1 MRTRMLF
8 QLMITLTA
16 ILSLGCSKT
25 VVINQDLF
33 LSTIVFADGPNVTKM
48 IGSGVYTNSVSGEGD
63 GAITYSSR
71 TPATATVNKNTGE
84 VTLVAPGTTI
94 ITANKAETATYAT
107 VVASYTLTVTDKTVS
122 TIIFSGG
129 YEISKMLG
137 SDVFTNPVSGEGDGT
152 ITYSS
157 GTPATATVNE
167 NTGEVTFVAGGTTI
181 ITAHKAE
188 TPTHAA
194 AIASYTITVHA
205 TYLPVLNITTND
217 NTPIIN
223 KEDWIKGKIKL
234 FDNGSITDL
243 GDHEIKGRGNSTWG
257 MPKKPYTFKL
267 ENKKSILG
275 MESHKRW
282 VLLANYSDKS
292 LLRTTFAF
300 DLGISVYDNLKWTPN
315 NRMVEVVLND
325 EYIGVYQLVEQIR
338 VDKNRVDID
347 LDNGDFLMEVNARLD
362 EKYNFKTTRGV
373 PFSFKDPEE
382 PSQSQFNTIKLKLQE
397 IEDIIYSDGFSDVDN
412 GYTKYIDLE
421 SFIDWYLINEF
432 TKNNDAIFFS
442 SVYMFY
448 KDDLLYMGPLWDFD
462 ISSGNI
468 DYNDCDKTY
477 GYHVR
482 NALWISRL
490 FEDPTFSQKVKDRW
504 NDKKDVLI
512 SKIDGISNQAE
523 ALSSAA
529 DNNFQRWDI
538 LGTYVWPNRIVTGSY
553 DREVIE
559 LSNWLR
565 NRYTWMDKEINK

>member
-1 MRTRMLF
+1 
-8 QLMITLTA
+8 
-16 ILSLGCSKT
+16 
-25 VVINQDLF
+25 
-33 LSTIVFADGPNVTKM
+33 
-48 IGSGVYTNSVSGEGD
+48 
-63 GAITYSSR
+63 
-71 TPATATVNKNTGE
+71 
-84 VTLVAPGTTI
+84 
-94 ITANKAETATYAT
+94 
-107 VVASYTLTVTDKTVS
+107 
-122 TIIFSGG
+122 
-129 YEISKMLG
+129 
-137 SDVFTNPVSGEGDGT
+137 
-152 ITYSS
+152 
-157 GTPATATVNE
+157 
-167 NTGEVTFVAGGTTI
+167 
-181 ITAHKAE
+181 
-188 TPTHAA
+188 
-194 AIASYTITVHA
+194 
-205 TYLPVLNITTND
+205 
-217 NTPIIN
+217 
-223 KEDWIKGKIKL
+223 
-234 FDNGSITDL
+234 
-243 GDHEIKGRGNSTWG
+243 
-257 MPKKPYTFKL
+257 
-267 ENKKSILG
+267 
-275 MESHKRW
+275 
-282 VLLANYSDKS
+282 
-292 LLRTTFAF
+292 
-300 DLGISVYDNLKWTPN
+300 
-315 NRMVEVVLND
+315 
-325 EYIGVYQLVEQIR
+325 
-338 VDKNRVDID
+338 
-347 LDNGDFLMEVNARLD
+347 MEVNARLD